1 MVPSGQAKSPF
12 SAASRKVPLF
22 WWRIDRVKLRTS
34 LWGSAALMKE
44 RTLEGFGDRLAAL
57 RQRRGLTQTALGEAV
72 GVSKR
77 VIAYYEADGAQPP
90 GAMLVELA
98 RALQVSADELL
109 GLAPLRDTPSP
120 KVARLLKRIE
130 RLAELPAA
138 EQRAV
143 LKVVDGFLDSF
154 TPVRARRRAA
164 PPPRA
169 KRKAS

>member
-1 MVPSGQAKSPF
+1 MKLGTGT
-12 SAASRKVPLF
+12 
-22 WWRIDRVKLRTS
+22 WWSTH
-34 LWGSAALMKE
+34 LMKE

-57 RQRRGLTQTALGEAV
+57 RQRRGLTQTALGAAA

-90 GAMLVELA
+90 GAMLVDLA
-98 RALQVSADELL
+98 RALHVSADELL

-130 RLAELPAA
+130 RLATLPAA

-154 TPVRARRRAA
+154 SSTTPRPRAA
-164 PPPRA
+164 PPPRP

>member
-1 MVPSGQAKSPF
+1 M
-12 SAASRKVPLF
+12 
-22 WWRIDRVKLRTS
+22 KLRTS
-34 LWGSAALMKE
+34 LWWSAQLMKE
-44 RTLEGFGDRLAAL
+44 RTLEGFGDRLATL
-57 RQRRGLTQTALGEAV
+57 RQRRGLTQTALGETV

-154 TPVRARRRAA
+154 TPATPRRRAA

>member
-1 MVPSGQAKSPF
+1 MKLA
-12 SAASRKVPLF
+12 
-22 WWRIDRVKLRTS
+22 KLRTHFS
-34 LWGSAALMKE
+34 PPLAPPPVVAWERPDPMKE
-44 RTLEGFGDRLAAL
+44 RTLDGFGDRLAEL

-77 VIAYYEADGAQPP
+77 VIAYYEADNAQPP
-90 GAMLVELA
+90 GAMLVDLA
-98 RALQVSADELL
+98 RTLRVSADELL

-120 KVARLLKRIE
+120 KVARLLKRVE
-130 RLAELPAA
+130 RLADLPDA

-154 TPVRARRRAA
+154 TPTKPRRRAA
-164 PPPRA
+164 QPPRP

>member
-1 MVPSGQAKSPF
+1 M
-12 SAASRKVPLF
+12 
-22 WWRIDRVKLRTS
+22 KLRPS

-44 RTLEGFGDRLAAL
+44 RTLDGFGDRLAAL

-154 TPVRARRRAA
+154 TPARTRRRAA

>member
-1 MVPSGQAKSPF
+1 MS
-12 SAASRKVPLF
+12 
-22 WWRIDRVKLRTS
+22 
-34 LWGSAALMKE
+34 
-44 RTLEGFGDRLAAL
+44 
-57 RQRRGLTQTALGEAV
+57 
-72 GVSKR
+72 VSKR

-143 LKVVDGFLDSF
+143 LKWWMGSSI
-154 TPVRARRRAA
+154 PSRRPAPGAA
-164 PPPRA
+164 PPHPHAPNA
-169 KRKAS
+169 KRAENHFSQQLKQKPDQILLDGLLCSLALAPGVEGHWLPEIGKWS